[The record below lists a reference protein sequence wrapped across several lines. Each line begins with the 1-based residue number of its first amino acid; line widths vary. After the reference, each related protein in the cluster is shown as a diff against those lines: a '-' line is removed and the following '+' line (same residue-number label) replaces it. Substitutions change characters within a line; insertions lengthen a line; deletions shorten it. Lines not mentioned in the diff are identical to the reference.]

1 MKFKPRAPREGI
13 NVSSTHP
20 LREAALLVGGISAIF
35 AALILVI
42 GWSVDLAVRWIP
54 PELEVHTFGGWAYDL
69 GNPEHEPERLAVEG
83 LTRRLSAHWPDAPYA
98 FQVIVTDHS
107 EANAAALPGGT
118 ILVTRGLLLELQSEN
133 ELAFVLGHE
142 LGHFHSRDHLR
153 GLGRVILYQ
162 LTASALFGFH
172 VTAPDVTAFLG
183 SMTARGFDRSQE
195 RAADRF
201 GLNLVQAEYGHV
213 AGSGRFFERL
223 ASHAS
228 ELDELA
234 AYVSTHPASSDRLE
248 DLDDYAAEQGW
259 ERDGELDPW
268 KRSN

>member
-20 LREAALLVGGISAIF
+20 LREAALLIGGVSAIF
-35 AALILVI
+35 ATLILVI

-54 PELEVHTFGGWAYDL
+54 PELEVHTFGDWAYGL
-69 GNPEHEPERLAVEG
+69 GDPEHEPERLAAEV
-83 LTRRLSAHWPDAPYA
+83 LAQRLAAHWPEAPYA
-98 FQVIVTDHS
+98 FQVIVTDHP

-118 ILVTRGLLLELQSEN
+118 ILVTTGLLRGLQSEN

-142 LGHFHSRDHLR
+142 LGHFHGRDHLR
-153 GLGRVILYQ
+153 GLGRGILYQ
-162 LTASALFGFH
+162 LTASALFGFS

-183 SMTARGFDRSQE
+183 NMTARGFDRGQE

-201 GLNLVQAEYGHV
+201 GLTLVQARYGHV
-213 AGSGRFFERL
+213 AGAGGFFERL
-223 ASHAS
+223 ASGAS

-234 AYVSTHPASSDRLE
+234 AYASTHPASSDRLE
-248 DLDDYAAEQGW
+248 DLDDYAAQQGW
-259 ERDGELDPW
+259 KRDGELDPW
-268 KRSN
+268 QRSN